1 MVLVDTSVWVTHLRG
16 GTVGLEAL
24 LDDSHVVCHP
34 FIIGELA
41 CGNLRNRAEILS
53 LLQTLPMVLH
63 AEHEEVMRFIDNY
76 RLMWKGLGYI
86 DMHLL
91 ASAILTKISLWTL
104 DKRLQEVS
112 LKLGFKVCFRSDGID
127 FRE

>member
-1 MVLVDTSVWVTHLRG
+1 MVLVDTSVGVIHLRG

-112 LKLGFKVCFRSDGID
+112 LKLGLKY
-127 FRE
+127 